1 MNTFAAYVFRQA
13 LGPLLAILGALGAV
27 ALLTQGLNQ
36 LDIIITN
43 RQSGFAFAWV
53 TLLSMPQLISL
64 ILPLALFFAVL
75 YALNRMHS
83 ESEIVVFYGAG
94 VSRGRIARPILQLAV
109 LAALAHLSITAI
121 VQPWAL
127 RERRDVLYDLRTD
140 MASTLVQEGAF
151 TTPVNNLTLY
161 TRERGAGG
169 EMRDIMIEDARG
181 RTPITYNAKSGA
193 IATID
198 GQPAIVMRN
207 GQVHRQTADGTVEVL
222 DFDRY
227 PVQLG
232 QFFREPDLFYLKPS
246 DRYLH
251 ELFFPD
257 LTQHYDQR
265 NVERFLAEAHARLS
279 TPLLNIALALIALVG
294 VLGGDF
300 SRRGYGRRIAITAVI
315 GLLLRLAAI
324 TLQSAAVNEP
334 ALNVLQYAVPIGA
347 AVIAAILLG
356 GKSARKKRRELGP
369 SISEARAHAA

>member
-13 LGPLLAILGALGAV
+13 LGPLLAILGALAAV

-43 RQSGFAFAWV
+43 RQSGFAFVWV

-75 YALNRMHS
+75 YALNRMHG
-83 ESEIVVFYGAG
+83 ESEVVVLYGAG
-94 VSRGRIARPILQLAV
+94 VSRGRIARPIVQLATLV
-109 LAALAHLSITAI
+109 ALSHLAITTL
-121 VQPWAL
+121 VQPAAL

-151 TTPVNNLTLY
+151 TTPAPNLTLY
-161 TRERGAGG
+161 ARERGAGG
-169 EMRDIMIEDARG
+169 EMRDLMIDDRRG
-181 RTPITYNAKSGA
+181 HTPTTYNARTGA
-193 IATID
+193 IVTID
-198 GQPAIVMRN
+198 GAPAIIMHD
-207 GQVHRQTADGTVEVL
+207 GQIHRQREDGSVEVL

-265 NVERFLAEAHARLS
+265 NTARFLAEAHARLS
-279 TPLLNIALALIALVG
+279 APLLNIALALIALVG
-294 VLGGDF
+294 VLGGEF
-300 SRRGYGRRIAITAVI
+300 SRRGYARRIAIAAVI
-315 GLLLRLAAI
+315 GLLVRLAAI
-324 TLQSAAVNEP
+324 VLNSAAVNDS
-334 ALNVLQYAVPIGA
+334 ALNVLQYVLPVAVALVAGIM
-347 AVIAAILLG
+347 LG
-356 GKSARKKRRELGP
+356 GKKSRRKRLSEGP
-369 SISEARAHAA
+369 AIAGARA